1 MTRSI
6 RYLAWVAGGLVA
18 LFIVAAAA
26 LFIFFDPN
34 DFREEISSSVKKQ
47 TGRDLLIEGDISLD
61 IFPWLAVEVGSTT
74 LGNAPGFGD
83 EPMASFDKASLGVR
97 VIPLIL
103 RREVVV
109 GAADIEGLSLNL
121 AVNKRGISNWADLV
135 SESDGGETESASGST
150 SGIDINSIEI
160 VSASL
165 RYVDEE
171 AGSVIVLDGVNLKL
185 GQLKSDG
192 SPVPVDAELSFDIQ
206 PSGLKG
212 QLSLD
217 TRLGFNADGGLLQL
231 NALSVDGVIEG
242 LASIPTRMSLKT
254 DAIEVSTRESRVS
267 AQPVELSMLDMN
279 LTVNV
284 QPFSYEGE
292 VTPKATIAVD
302 AFSPRS
308 VMQLFDVA
316 PPETAD
322 PVALSRLIID
332 ATAEL
337 TGSAIELTDIVVKLD
352 DTSLTGVVSIP
363 RTESGFY
370 QFDLAGDA
378 IELAR
383 YMAPVTESDATERS
397 EAVAVEIPTDLIKP
411 LNARGKISLKTAS
424 LGNIVFENINLGLN
438 SSKGKMRIFPISS
451 DLFDGTYKGDV
462 RIDVSG
468 NTPRLSFDEKIAGVD
483 LAKIAKAM
491 FDQSNITGLI
501 DGSFTLSGVGKDTV
515 ALQKTLSGNMVL
527 QLKDGAYEGTDVW
540 YELRKAR
547 ALLKGE
553 APPEPKLP
561 AKTEFSSVRVSGV
574 VKNGIMQSDDL
585 LAELPFMRLT
595 GRGRVD
601 IPAAM
606 VDYQM
611 TARVL
616 ERPELLHDATPEEI
630 EEFTEVEIPLKV
642 SGPLASP
649 KIEPDLEKLLMDR
662 VEEEIKDK
670 LKDKLKGLFD

>member
-383 YMAPVTESDATERS
+383 YMAPVSESDATERS

-601 IPAAM
+601 IPAAT

>member
-6 RYLAWVAGGLVA
+6 RYLVWIAGSLVA
-18 LFIVAAAA
+18 LFILAAAA
-26 LFIFFDPN
+26 LFIFFDSN

-61 IFPWLAVEVGSTT
+61 IFPWLAVGVGKSS

-97 VIPLIL
+97 VLPLIL

-109 GAADIEGLSLNL
+109 GAAEIKGLNLNL
-121 AVNKRGISNWADLV
+121 AVNKRGISNWADLIP
-135 SESDGGETESASGST
+135 ESDGSETESTSGST
-150 SGIDINSIEI
+150 RGIDISSIEI

-192 SPVPVDAELSFDIQ
+192 SSVPVDTELSFDIQ

-217 TRLGFNADGGLLQL
+217 TRLGFNSDSGLLQL
-231 NALSVDGVIEG
+231 NALSVDGVVEG

-254 DAIEVSTRESRVS
+254 DAVEVSTSESRVS

-284 QPFSYEGE
+284 QPFSYEGS
-292 VTPKATIAVD
+292 VMPKATIAVD

-308 VMQLFDVA
+308 VMQLFDVP

-363 RTESGFY
+363 RSESGFY

-383 YMAPVTESDATERS
+383 YMAPVTESDAAERS
-397 EAVAVEIPTDLIKP
+397 EAVAVEIPTDLIRP

-515 ALQKTLSGNMVL
+515 ALQKTLSGNMAL
-527 QLKDGAYEGTDVW
+527 ELKDGAYEGMDVW

-553 APPEPKLP
+553 APPKPKLP

-574 VKNGIMQSDDL
+574 VTNGIMQSDDL

-601 IPAAM
+601 IPAAT

-616 ERPELLHDATPEEI
+616 ERPELLHDATAEEI
-630 EEFTEVEIPLKV
+630 DEFTEAEIPLKV

-649 KIEPDLEKLLMDR
+649 RIEPDLEKLLMDQ

>member
-267 AQPVELSMLDMN
+267 AQPVELTMLDMN

-383 YMAPVTESDATERS
+383 YMAPVSESDATERS

-601 IPAAM
+601 IPAAT

>member
-1 MTRSI
+1 
-6 RYLAWVAGGLVA
+6 LAWVAGGLVA

-267 AQPVELSMLDMN
+267 AQPVELTMLDMN

-383 YMAPVTESDATERS
+383 YMAPVSESDATERS

>member
-1 MTRSI
+1 
-6 RYLAWVAGGLVA
+6 LAWVAGGLVA

-267 AQPVELSMLDMN
+267 AQPVELTMLDMN

-383 YMAPVTESDATERS
+383 YMAPVSESDATDRS

-601 IPAAM
+601 IPAAT

>member
-1 MTRSI
+1 
-6 RYLAWVAGGLVA
+6 LAWVAGGLVA

-383 YMAPVTESDATERS
+383 YMAPVSESDATERS

-601 IPAAM
+601 IPAAT

>member
-1 MTRSI
+1 
-6 RYLAWVAGGLVA
+6 LAWVAGGLVA

-135 SESDGGETESASGST
+135 SESDGGDTESASGST

-267 AQPVELSMLDMN
+267 AQPVELTMLDMN

-383 YMAPVTESDATERS
+383 YMAPVSESDATERS

-601 IPAAM
+601 IPAAT

>member
-383 YMAPVTESDATERS
+383 YMAPVTESDATDRS

-601 IPAAM
+601 IPAAT

>member
-1 MTRSI
+1 
-6 RYLAWVAGGLVA
+6 LAWVAGGLVA

-267 AQPVELSMLDMN
+267 AQPVELTMLDMN

-383 YMAPVTESDATERS
+383 YMAPVSESDATERS

-601 IPAAM
+601 IPAAT

>member
-1 MTRSI
+1 
-6 RYLAWVAGGLVA
+6 LAWVAGGLVA

-383 YMAPVTESDATERS
+383 YMAPVSESDATERS

>member
-383 YMAPVTESDATERS
+383 YMAPVSESDATERS

>member
-1 MTRSI
+1 
-6 RYLAWVAGGLVA
+6 LAWVAGGLVA

-267 AQPVELSMLDMN
+267 AQPVELTMLDMN

-383 YMAPVTESDATERS
+383 YMAPVTESDATDRS

>member
-267 AQPVELSMLDMN
+267 AQPVELTMLDMN

-383 YMAPVTESDATERS
+383 YMAPVTESDATDRS

-601 IPAAM
+601 IPAAT

>member
-267 AQPVELSMLDMN
+267 AQPVELTMLDMN

-383 YMAPVTESDATERS
+383 YMAPVSESDATERS